1 MLRSSLRVDTR
12 PWSDRAEQ
20 EASQGTGTHVRH
32 PRKPVLR
39 KFEPAHN
46 PAHVPRAPYAA
57 TSPFA
62 YDEDDN
68 ESVADSH
75 YAATSDPHSRP
86 GSNLNR
92 PLYLRFARLS
102 SYSSLYSDVAE
113 TPHRDF
119 SPPGFD
125 AIAEHTLD
133 SQSFASAAGSSPSAT
148 GRLRPRKLNHA
159 ASTRLNPMTAASSLA
174 PGSCSCH
181 RKVSSGSES
190 SSVSNDSAANRHA
203 ASPVGSSVAKL
214 EELLH
219 LVQQFEEIEIGTQA
233 IRYSL
238 ADDPAAASAAAAA
251 VSSRRSQPTITYRR
265 PSSQAY
271 PGRRG
276 TARPTSPRAARSGA
290 RDPALEAD
298 NKPCC
303 PQCGEPPAVRPQ
315 QQRNAPQPGPR
326 VYSFDYSAYA
336 SPVDPPATIAAAPGP
351 RRQHASA
358 AAAAVA
364 VSRPSARPRLEP
376 QPSPAVS
383 FESSRSAASSSRDA
397 GPVTRASDAPL
408 PSLPRPARPADRAV
422 AAAATA
428 VMAAAVPLPLSPT
441 KAPVRRSE
449 PSNARGAARSV
460 LDLIRSVSRGGTV
473 RHDARPTSALSTHST
488 NGTFTQTTG
497 TSTSPPTSPA
507 TRPRPP
513 TPDDSTP
520 RASMMLV
527 RRAPDNTA
535 SSSAAQLIASSTAAT
550 PASTAPSLLPSAF
563 YSSGALPPPPSSPSP
578 PSRPAARPSV
588 SLTAARDARD
598 GSPPSASSTS
608 SSTPDLAPSPASSSD
623 AASHTYA
630 PPKKQAAAA
639 SATARPPRASM
650 SSSRR
655 FSIFGSGRAAATA
668 ADGDGD
674 VPPGS
679 PAPSSAASSIR
690 SSRTQ
695 ASSARRRR
703 SSLFFS
709 LRPNAAARAAAA
721 AAAAAIADTSRGDAT
736 ASPRRASCDVIGP
749 AAKAAA
755 GAGIQHRPP
764 RADAVLRPA
773 SALDRHQDA
782 DGDPQ
787 RSSSHARLGDSTPC
801 AQEPPA
807 PVERSAFQKLLGMWK
822 RRQQGEVN

>member
-1 MLRSSLRVDTR
+1 M
-12 PWSDRAEQ
+12 
-20 EASQGTGTHVRH
+20 
-32 PRKPVLR
+32 
-39 KFEPAHN
+39 FEPALN
-46 PAHVPRAPYAA
+46 PEYAPRAPYAVP
-57 TSPFA
+57 SPFA
-62 YDEDDN
+62 DEQYEDEDDD
-68 ESVADSH
+68 SVADGH
-75 YAATSDPHSRP
+75 HAAARDPHSKP
-86 GSNLNR
+86 GSNLSR

-102 SYSSLYSDVAE
+102 SYSSLYSDVVE

-119 SPPGFD
+119 SPPSFD
-125 AIAEHTLD
+125 AIAEHTSD
-133 SQSFASAAGSSPSAT
+133 DQSFSSTAGSLSLSAS
-148 GRLRPRKLNHA
+148 RPRPRKLNHA
-159 ASTRLNPMTAASSLA
+159 APSRLNPSAAVSPSA
-174 PGSCSCH
+174 PHSCSCH
-181 RKVSSGSES
+181 RKVSGGSERF
-190 SSVSNDSAANRHA
+190 SVGKAPPVNHHA
-203 ASPVGSSVAKL
+203 ESPVGSSIAKL
-214 EELLH
+214 EELLD

-238 ADDPAAASAAAAA
+238 ADDAPAAAPAAAAA
-251 VSSRRSQPTITYRR
+251 VSNRRSQPTITYRR

-276 TARPTSPRAARSGA
+276 PSRLTSPRAARSGA
-290 RDPALEAD
+290 RDPELQAD

-303 PQCGEPPAVRPQ
+303 PQCGEPAGVRPQ
-315 QQRNAPQPGPR
+315 PQRNAPQPGPR
-326 VYSFDYSAYA
+326 VYSFDYSAYD
-336 SPVDPPATIAAAPGP
+336 SPVEPPATIAAAPGP
-351 RRQHASA
+351 RRQPASTT
-358 AAAAVA
+358 AAAVA
-364 VSRPSARPRLEP
+364 VSRPPARQRLEP

-383 FESSRSAASSSRDA
+383 FESSRSAASSSLDA

-473 RHDARPTSALSTHST
+473 RHDARLTSALSTHST
-488 NGTFTQTTG
+488 NGAFTQTTG
-497 TSTSPPTSPA
+497 TATSPPTSPA

-535 SSSAAQLIASSTAAT
+535 SSSAAQLVASSTAAT

-578 PSRPAARPSV
+578 PSRPAARPSL

-598 GSPPSASSTS
+598 GSPPSASSAS
-608 SSTPDLAPSPASSSD
+608 SSTPDLAPSPASSSG

-655 FSIFGSGRAAATA
+655 FSIFGSSRTAATA
-668 ADGDGD
+668 ADADGD
-674 VPPGS
+674 APPGS

-703 SSLFFS
+703 TSLFFS

-721 AAAAAIADTSRGDAT
+721 AAAAAIADTSRSDAA

-764 RADAVLRPA
+764 RAEAVLRPA

-801 AQEPPA
+801 VQEAPA
-807 PVERSAFQKLLGMWK
+807 PAERSAFQKLLGLWK